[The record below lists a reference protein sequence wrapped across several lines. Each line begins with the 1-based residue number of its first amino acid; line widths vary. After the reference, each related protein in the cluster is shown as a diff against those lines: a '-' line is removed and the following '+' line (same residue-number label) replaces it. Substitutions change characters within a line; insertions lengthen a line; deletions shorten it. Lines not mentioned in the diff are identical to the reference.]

1 LLKVDV
7 SSQVVGEGL
16 AVGDLEV
23 EYRQPDR
30 GAALLT
36 EMTPT
41 VTPITLLPE
50 FHLTGFS
57 QDNALTRSQAA
68 EMASSLPGVVVAGYV
83 EKHGSSFYS
92 SAIVVDENGSVYN
105 VRKSE
110 PWGRKEKSWLTGSH
124 CAPPILELS
133 IGKTI
138 VIICRDA
145 FETHYGAR
153 KVAQAEWG
161 SRGIDW
167 VLVPSHW
174 KSGIHKLLIKRGVWR
189 LARAVGGA
197 EWIVSDTYNGL
208 IKSWEWEG

>member
-1 LLKVDV
+1 
-7 SSQVVGEGL
+7 
-16 AVGDLEV
+16 
-23 EYRQPDR
+23 
-30 GAALLT
+30 
-36 EMTPT
+36 M
-41 VTPITLLPE
+41 TPITLLPE

-57 QDNALTRSQAA
+57 QQEAITQSDAA
-68 EMASSLPGVVVAGYV
+68 ILAEAYDGQVVIAGYV
-83 EKHGSSFYS
+83 EKENGLFFS
-92 SAIVVDENGSVYN
+92 SAIVLDENGSVYN

-110 PWGRKEKSWLTGSH
+110 PWGSKEKSWLTGSH
-124 CAPPILELS
+124 CAPSVLELS
-133 IGKTI
+133 IGPTL
-138 VIICRDA
+138 VVICRDA

-153 KVAQAEWG
+153 KRAIAEWG